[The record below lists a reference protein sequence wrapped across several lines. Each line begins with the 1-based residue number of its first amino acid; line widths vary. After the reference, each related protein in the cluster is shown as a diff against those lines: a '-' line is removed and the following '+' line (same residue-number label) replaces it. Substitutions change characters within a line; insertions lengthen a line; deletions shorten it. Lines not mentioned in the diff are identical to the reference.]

1 MSEKKQTYGMERRI
15 FLQAAM
21 GLPLLTDTVQMEELK
36 LRVSAAI
43 GPSQS
48 REDHRFDV
56 IVLGVGSMGSATCYY
71 LARSGAKVLGL
82 EQFDIPHE
90 MGSHAGQSRIIR
102 KAYFEHPDYVPLLE
116 SAYANW
122 KELERIT
129 QAEVYVKTG
138 LLYFGKPDHLLITG
152 VLESA
157 GKYRIPVEKLDKNAM
172 DARYPQVSLP
182 DGYAKLFEPDA
193 GFVTPERAILLY
205 TDQAIKLGAVIRTKT
220 KVLQWTKDAD
230 GYRVSTNQGEFRC
243 KKLVIT
249 SGPWTAK
256 LVPGMQ
262 QTLKVTRQM
271 IAWVIPHKPASFE
284 LGRWPCWTLADERK
298 PGIYYGFPILPV
310 GRFNGPIGFK
320 LAHHAP
326 GEVTGADTVSR
337 TPTPEDEAN
346 LKYCL
351 NTYFPDGYA
360 GTHVMKTCLY
370 TNTPDEH
377 FIIDYLPGHE
387 GKVAIA
393 AGFSGHGFKF
403 VSVVGEILRDLAL
416 SGSTSHPIGFL
427 HAKRFPV

>member
-1 MSEKKQTYGMERRI
+1 MERRT

-21 GLPLLTDTVQMEELK
+21 GLPLMTDTVHMEELK
-36 LRVSAAI
+36 TKVSSTVNQS
-43 GPSQS
+43 GS
-48 REDHRFDV
+48 REDKRYDV
-56 IVLGVGSMGSATCYY
+56 IVLGVGSMGSAACYY

-102 KAYFEHPDYVPLLE
+102 KAYFEHADYVPLLE

-122 KELERIT
+122 KELERVT
-129 QAEVYVKTG
+129 QVEVYVKTG

-157 GKYRIPVEKLDKNAM
+157 GKYGIPVQKLDNNTMNAS
-172 DARYPQVSLP
+172 YPQVSLP
-182 DGYAKLFEPDA
+182 DGFTKLFEPDA
-193 GFVTPERAILLY
+193 GFLTPERAILLY
-205 TDQAIKLGAVIRTKT
+205 IDQAIKLGAIIRTKT
-220 KVLQWTKDAD
+220 KVLQWKKDTD
-230 GYRVSTNQGEFRC
+230 GYLVSTNQGEFRC

-249 SGPWTAK
+249 SGPWTTK
-256 LVPGMQ
+256 MVPGMQ
-262 QTLKVTRQM
+262 QALKVTRQM
-271 IAWVIPHKPASFE
+271 IAWVIPRKPASFE
-284 LGRWPCWTLADERK
+284 LGNWPCWTIADEHK

-320 LAHHAP
+320 LAHHTP
-326 GEVTGADTVSR
+326 GLVTDPDTVSR
-337 TPTPEDEAN
+337 IPTPEDEAN

-351 NTYFPDGYA
+351 DRYFRDGYA
-360 GTHVMKTCLY
+360 STHVMKTCLY

-387 GKVAIA
+387 GNVAIA

-416 SGSTSHPIGFL
+416 TGSTRHPIGFL